1 VKFTVHAEHPPALNQ
16 ALRSDCDAI
25 RYGAD
30 LCEFKLPNDAQ
41 MKDFIQHLNDTDKE
55 MSYVV
60 PRVPEEGFS
69 ILDEHLAAISS
80 RTTRPVRVIANDY
93 GILNIL
99 VDKRYPNLIPYLGR
113 QLVAIP
119 GRGRPSMA
127 DLMGGENL
135 FRRFAV
141 KKVGGL
147 VFNKTNLHFKATLK
161 FLLEHGVEGADI
173 DWVPQTFKEMKDIK
187 KAGLK
192 FSVHLGLVI
201 VAVVRR
207 CHTARYFNEPI
218 PERCSMPCFKTA
230 FLLNHELFGD
240 LYMDGNTIFAKS
252 EPTAKE
258 MQQLYACD
266 PAELVLTMGAMTKIH
281 TAEDINAQIYQ
292 LKGFTNRKPE
302 QRNAV
307 YGRTSHT

>member
-1 VKFTVHAEHPPALNQ
+1 MKFTVHAEHPPALNQ

-30 LCEFKLPNDAQ
+30 LCEFKLPNDVQ
-41 MKDFIQHLNDTDKE
+41 IREFVRHLNDTDKE
-55 MSYVV
+55 MSYVC
-60 PRVPEEGFS
+60 PRVPQQDFATLER
-69 ILDEHLAAISS
+69 HLSVISEQ
-80 RTTRPVRVIANDY
+80 TTRPVRVIANDW
-93 GILNIL
+93 GVLNQII
-99 VDKRYPNLIPYLGR
+99 DKRYPRLVPYLGR

-135 FRRFAV
+135 FRRIAV

-161 FLLEHGVEGADI
+161 FLLENGVEGADI
-173 DWVPQTFKEMKDIK
+173 DWVPQSFKEMKDIV
-187 KAGLK
+187 KAGLQ

-230 FLLNHELFGD
+230 FLLNHELFGN
-240 LYMDGNTIFAKS
+240 LYMDGNTIFAKT
-252 EPTAKE
+252 EPTQKE
-258 MQQLYACD
+258 MQQLYSCD
-266 PAELVLTMGAMTKIH
+266 PAELVVTMGAMTKIN
-281 TAEDINAQIYQ
+281 TAEDINAQIQ
-292 LKGFTNRKPE
+292 RIKGYTEPKAGHRD
-302 QRNAV
+302 AV
-307 YGRTSHT
+307 YGRTSHP